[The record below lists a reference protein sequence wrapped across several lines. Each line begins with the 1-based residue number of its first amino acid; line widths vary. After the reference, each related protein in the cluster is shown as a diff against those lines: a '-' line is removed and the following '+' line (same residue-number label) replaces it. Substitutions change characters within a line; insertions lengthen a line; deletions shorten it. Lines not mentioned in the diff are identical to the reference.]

1 MIFAK
6 LIRIDGGKSMT
17 FLVIFASQ
25 NDFKPF
31 ISDMNCIKKDV
42 QCYLTISPTDED
54 WGIVVTTV
62 GHQTIPAGGIYPPSQ
77 HPDSYAFRPQE
88 GRVLNEYQLVYITRG
103 QGYFSSQS
111 CKRRAISAGTIIL
124 LFPGEW
130 HSYYPDGQTGWEE
143 HWVGFR
149 GPHIDRRVEKRFF
162 SKEEPIHRIGVSST
176 ILNLYD
182 DILRFAGEERSGYQ
196 QMISSIVLHI
206 LGVIYYKE
214 KNNAFSD
221 TYVVEKINQARLLMK
236 EHVENPLRAEEI
248 AMRLGLSYSW
258 FRRMFKEYT
267 GSSPAQY
274 QAQQRLLRAKELLTT
289 SRLSISEIAYAL
301 QFDNAGQFSTFFR
314 RRENVTPSEF
324 RERSH

>member
-1 MIFAK
+1 M
-6 LIRIDGGKSMT
+6 
-17 FLVIFASQ
+17 
-25 NDFKPF
+25 
-31 ISDMNCIKKDV
+31 
-42 QCYLTISPTDED
+42 
-54 WGIVVTTV
+54 
-62 GHQTIPAGGIYPPSQ
+62 
-77 HPDSYAFRPQE
+77 
-88 GRVLNEYQLVYITRG
+88 
-103 QGYFSSQS
+103 
-111 CKRRAISAGTIIL
+111 
-124 LFPGEW
+124 
-130 HSYYPDGQTGWEE
+130 
-143 HWVGFR
+143 
-149 GPHIDRRVEKRFF
+149 EKRFF
-162 SKEEPIHRIGVSST
+162 SREEPIHHIGVSST
-176 ILNLYD
+176 ILNLYE

-236 EHVENPLRAEEI
+236 EHVENPLRAEDI

-289 SRLSISEIAYAL
+289 SQLSISEIAYAL
-301 QFDNAGQFSTFFR
+301 QFENAGQFSTFFR